1 MKSKLLPIILS
12 TLTVVSF
19 GQAVNCKPH
28 PEGYNICSVVKG
40 DVTIGP
46 SSEYQTA
53 RSNKITT
60 DSGWKSQEEYDAYRK
75 FSDSLAGYTEPMA
88 KNSSK
93 FSAGNGN
100 SLTQQNA
107 VEAVKAA
114 APVQGA
120 TSTVVCYENAC
131 RIVGN

>member
-1 MKSKLLPIILS
+1 MKSMLLPIALSMLS
-12 TLTVVSF
+12 TVSS
-19 GQAVNCKPH
+19 GQIVNCKSH
-28 PEGYNICSVVKG
+28 ADGYNICTVAPG

-53 RSNKITT
+53 RSNKITA

-75 FSDSLAGYTEPMA
+75 IVDSLAGYTEPMA

-93 FSAGNGN
+93 LSAGNGN